1 MKQVLLTTSLVA
13 SLCLIGQAQA
23 SETVLLEKCGPL
35 VDQFAFVLDASGS
48 MMKSIGEVKEEAQA
62 AYDELIASG
71 EYQARVRPV
80 PPHNDI
86 IDGQRRMELAK
97 AFVERTS
104 KVVLEKADMTS
115 ALYTVAP
122 YTEVLPSSHRSHDD
136 YQKAMNEKITEMEV
150 FGRPT
155 WCGQRGQAKFSE
167 KLSAKSAFVLV
178 TDGHFDLDTEGKV
191 SPIDVLRKFGEAN
204 PTSCLHIVS
213 AAYTPEEKKA
223 VEALAKVNA
232 CTMTVE
238 LEDLMLNDELFNGF
252 VEDVFF
258 KDCSKVA
265 VIEIQDLY
273 FDFDKS
279 DLTPDSVAKLEKALK
294 VIQSRDADE
303 KITVVGWTDWVGTD
317 AYNAKL
323 SDRRANA
330 VKAFFVERG
339 IDADRLTSRGQGES
353 MKYDNHSAEGRHMN
367 RRVELEFQK

>member
-23 SETVLLEKCGPL
+23 SETVLLEKCRPL

-71 EYQARVRPV
+71 EYQARVRRV
-80 PPHNDI
+80 PPPNDI

-136 YQKAMNEKITEMEV
+136 YQKAMNEKITEVEV

-167 KLSAKSAFVLV
+167 KLSAKSAFVFV

-258 KDCSKVA
+258 RDCSKVA

-279 DLTPDSVAKLEKALK
+279 DLTPDSVAKLEKAFK

-339 IDADRLTSRGQGES
+339 IDINRLTSIGQGES
-353 MKYDNHSAEGRHMN
+353 MKYDNHTEEGRHMN
-367 RRVELEFQK
+367 RRVELRFDQ